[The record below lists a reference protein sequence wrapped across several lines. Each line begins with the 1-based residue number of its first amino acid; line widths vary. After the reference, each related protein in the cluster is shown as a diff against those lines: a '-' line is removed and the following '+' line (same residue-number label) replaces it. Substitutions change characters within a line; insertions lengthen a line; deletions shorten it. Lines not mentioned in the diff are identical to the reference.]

1 MSEQACRPLD
11 KELLKKLI
19 EFYSY
24 VDDKQELM
32 TIMMRKTRG
41 HVNPKL
47 IESLITEMMDK

>member
-1 MSEQACRPLD
+1 MSEQACRPPD

-47 IESLITEMMDK
+47 IESLITEMMEK